1 MKNFITFEG
10 GECTGKTSIIKY
22 IEKEFEKRGIGYI
35 TTREPGG
42 IRIAEEI
49 RNIILDVNNK
59 EMTPE
64 CEALLYAASR
74 MQHLKQ
80 KVIPEIKAGNIVLC
94 DRFLDSSL
102 AYQGYARGLGFDAI
116 LKANA
121 FALDYLPSLTIL
133 IDLKPEIALKRLE
146 NKDRESKKDR
156 LDSEGIEFHT
166 AVYEGY
172 HKVYDMYPERIKI
185 IDGNKPLEVLEWEC
199 LDIILKH
206 IDGDE

>member
-22 IEKEFEKRGIGYI
+22 IEKEFEKLGITYI

-42 IRIAEEI
+42 IRIAEKI
-49 RNIILDVNNK
+49 RDIILDVSNK

-74 MQHLKQ
+74 MQHLKE
-80 KVIPEIKAGNIVLC
+80 KVIPALDAGKVVLC

-102 AYQGYARGLGFDAI
+102 AYQGYARGLGMEAI

-133 IDLKPEIALKRLE
+133 IDLEPEIALKRLL

-156 LDSEGIEFHT
+156 LDSEGIDFHKR
-166 AVYEGY
+166 VYDGY
-172 HKVYDMYPERIKI
+172 HEVYKMYPDRIVML
-185 IDGNKPLEVLEWEC
+185 DGNKPLEKLQKEC
-199 LDIILKH
+199 LKIIIDH
-206 IDGDE
+206 IKG

>member
-10 GECTGKTSIIKY
+10 GECTGKTSIINY
-22 IEKEFEKRGIGYI
+22 ITSEFDRLGITYI

-42 IRIAEEI
+42 IRIAEKI
-49 RNIILDVNNK
+49 RDIILDVNNK

-74 MQHLKQ
+74 MQHLKER
-80 KVIPEIKAGNIVLC
+80 VIPALDSGKIVLC

-102 AYQGYARGLGFDAI
+102 AYQGYARGLGMDAI

-133 IDLKPEIALKRLE
+133 IDLEPEIALKRLA

-156 LDSEGIEFHT
+156 LDSEGISFHKK
-166 AVYEGY
+166 VYEGY
-172 HKVYDMYPERIKI
+172 HEVLKMYPDRII
-185 IDGNKPLEVLEWEC
+185 VIDGNKPLKDLQEEC
-199 LDIILKH
+199 LKVVLDH
-206 IDGDE
+206 IKG

>member
-22 IEKEFEKRGIGYI
+22 IEKEFEKLGITYI

-42 IRIAEEI
+42 IRIAEKI
-49 RNIILDVNNK
+49 RDIILDVDNK

-74 MQHLKQ
+74 MQHLKE
-80 KVIPEIKAGNIVLC
+80 KVIPALNAGKVVLC

-102 AYQGYARGLGFDAI
+102 AYQGYARGLGMEAI

-133 IDLKPEIALKRLE
+133 IDLEPEIALKRLL

-156 LDSEGIEFHT
+156 LDSEGIDFHKR
-166 AVYEGY
+166 VYDGY
-172 HKVYDMYPERIKI
+172 HEVYKMYPDRIVML
-185 IDGNKPLEVLEWEC
+185 DGNKPLEELQKEC
-199 LDIILKH
+199 LKVIIDH
-206 IDGDE
+206 IKG